1 MQDLS
6 RFSLKPIVVNHF
18 SSLRRTG
25 ARRMTFRTW
34 AALFL
39 LPLVVAGSCAA
50 LQFKL
55 DRGGATAL
63 LTATGL
69 LVGAMVTAFIFLAN
83 LRIKISE
90 SESMSIKRDMS
101 VLTSETAVACLYC
114 AGLALAL
121 ALALATALAVPR
133 SVRPDMVHLWATF
146 LIVAGLVHL
155 TVNFLTVLRRLFGVY
170 FAVFQSDFVKVSEV
184 KDPDAPT
191 ITALPAATPN
201 PESPTRRVQM
211 GG

>member
-6 RFSLKPIVVNHF
+6 RFSIKPIVVNHF

-25 ARRMTFRTW
+25 ASRMTRRTW
-34 AALFL
+34 ATLFL
-39 LPLVVAGSCAA
+39 LPVIVAAISAA
-50 LQFKL
+50 FQFKL

-90 SESMSIKRDMS
+90 SDSLRIRRDMS

-121 ALALATALAVPR
+121 SLSLATALAVPR
-133 SVRPDMVHLWATF
+133 AARPELVHLGATF
-146 LIVAGLVHL
+146 LIVAGLIHL
-155 TVNFLTVLRRLFGVY
+155 AINFLTVLRRLFGVY
-170 FAVFQSDFVKVSEV
+170 FAVFHSDFVRISEAR
-184 KDPDAPT
+184 DPDEVPSA
-191 ITALPAATPN
+191 N
-201 PESPTRRVQM
+201 SPESSSDPKPPTRRIQM
-211 GG
+211 RG

>member
-6 RFSLKPIVVNHF
+6 RFSIRPIVVNHF
-18 SSLRRTG
+18 SSLRRDG
-25 ARRMTFRTW
+25 QRRMSPGTFGT
-34 AALFL
+34 LFVF
-39 LPLVVAGSCAA
+39 PLAVAGAG
-50 LQFKL
+50 LLFQFRL

-90 SESMSIKRDMS
+90 SNDLGIRRRMS

-121 ALALATALAVPR
+121 ALGLATALAVPR
-133 SVRPDMVHLWATF
+133 AARPDWAHLAATF
-146 LIVAGLVHL
+146 LLVAGLVHL

-170 FAVFQSDFVKVSEV
+170 YDVFRSDFVRLSPAV
-184 KDPDAPT
+184 DPDAPSVPT
-191 ITALPAATPN
+191 TSQLEP
-201 PESPTRRVQM
+201 PTRRVNM
-211 GG
+211 KP

>member
-6 RFSLKPIVVNHF
+6 RFSIKPIVVNHF
-18 SSLRRTG
+18 SSLRRDGRKRMSIGTTG
-25 ARRMTFRTW
+25 A
-34 AALFL
+34 LFA
-39 LPLVVAGSCAA
+39 LPLAVAG
-50 LQFKL
+50 LGLFFQFKL

-90 SESMSIKRDMS
+90 SEELSIRRKMSL
-101 VLTSETAVACLYC
+101 LTSETAVACLYC
-114 AGLALAL
+114 AGLALAI
-121 ALALATALAVPR
+121 AMSLATALAVPGDA
-133 SVRPDMVHLWATF
+133 RPDWAHLSGTF

-170 FAVFQSDFVKVSEV
+170 YDVFRSDFVRLASAT
-184 KDPDAPT
+184 DPDAPGVST
-191 ITALPAATPN
+191 LSVAGSQ
-201 PESPTRRVQM
+201 PEPQTRRVNM
-211 GG
+211 NP